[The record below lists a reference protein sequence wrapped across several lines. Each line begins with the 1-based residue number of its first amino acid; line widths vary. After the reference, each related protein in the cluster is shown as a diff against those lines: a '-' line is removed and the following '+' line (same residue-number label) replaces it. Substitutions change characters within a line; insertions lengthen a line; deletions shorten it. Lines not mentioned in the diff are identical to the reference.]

1 MCCLSMV
8 SSVYQQYVIVVVVVA
23 INLQFSTPFS
33 THHGFLLYELLV
45 NGLTSSSSSSSQ
57 KEILS

>member
-33 THHGFLLYELLV
+33 THHGSFLYELLV
-45 NGLTSSSSSSSQ
+45 NGYTSPSSSQ
-57 KEILS
+57 KEILL

>member
-1 MCCLSMV
+1 MV

-33 THHGFLLYELLV
+33 THHGFLLYELLA
-45 NGLTSSSSSSSQ
+45 NGLTSSSSSSQ